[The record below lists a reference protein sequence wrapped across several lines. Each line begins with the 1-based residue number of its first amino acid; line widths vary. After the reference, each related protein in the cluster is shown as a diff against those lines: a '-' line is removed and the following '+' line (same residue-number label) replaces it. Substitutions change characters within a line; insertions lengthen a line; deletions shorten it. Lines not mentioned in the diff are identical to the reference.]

1 MGKLVIVEKDPVRG
15 TDTHTV
21 SGTDSSAPPVPYAGT
36 GDFEYNGAI
45 TDRLSDFVSIDGTPV
60 ALLTSASTLNAG
72 EDQPPA
78 GKHSG
83 PQGGNFTPPTP
94 APNKA
99 TLQIT
104 DKPLGAGSP
113 SAGAGSS
120 VLSVDGTRVLLDG
133 DHIDT
138 CSGVGATAGSSV
150 TAAGQSFVTAS

>member
-1 MGKLVIVEKDPVRG
+1 MGKLLIVANDPVRG

-21 SGTDSSAPPVPYAGT
+21 AGSDTSTPPITYTGT

-45 TDRLSDFVSIDGTPV
+45 TDRLSDLVSIDGTPI
-60 ALLTSASTLNAG
+60 ALLTSGSTLNTG
-72 EDQPPA
+72 ESQPPA

-83 PQGGNFTPPTP
+83 PQGGNFTPAAP

-104 DKPLGAGSP
+104 DKPLGVGSP
-113 SAGAGSS
+113 SADAGST
-120 VLSVDGTRVLLDG
+120 VLSVDGVRVLLDS